1 MWICKNCGEE
11 NEDSFDTCYKC
22 LTFSEE
28 GASKSVDYQKK
39 IEKENLKEKKEKP
52 KKKKGNIYLSLLF
65 AFVTFIIV
73 GSLTKFSKEPFIK
86 VLPALSSFIIFK
98 FLRNTLGDSTIE
110 VKNQIISKKEED
122 EIYIKTK
129 STGEIRNIKRD
140 SWKHIINSNET
151 HLYEVVY
158 DIPNDDK
165 NETTNSSIQKN
176 IEKEV
181 NKATNKIPLKDEG
194 LNTLKHKE
202 EVKEEA
208 KEEAKEEIK
217 EKVKEEV
224 KKNTPTNIK
233 TLADNLRELNKLKV
247 DGILTEEEFNEQKK
261 KLLKQ

>member
-1 MWICKNCGEE
+1 MWVCEKCGEE

-28 GASKSVDYQKK
+28 GASKSVDYKK
-39 IEKENLKEKKEKP
+39 NLEKNIQKEKP
-52 KKKKGNIYLSLLF
+52 QKKKGNIYISLLF
-65 AFVTFIIV
+65 AFITFIFARN
-73 GSLTKFSKEPFIK
+73 LTPLFSDNQYYQII
-86 VLPALSSFIIFK
+86 PALSSFLIFK
-98 FLRNTLGDSTIE
+98 LFRILLEETSAKSENITNKEDDEIRIR
-110 VKNQIISKKEED
+110 VKNSGK
-122 EIYIKTK
+122 IK
-129 STGEIRNIKRD
+129 NIKKTN
-140 SWKHIINSNET
+140 WKKIINSNET

-158 DIPNDDK
+158 DIPNDYK
-165 NETTNSSIQKN
+165 KETTNSSIQKN

-181 NKATNKIPLKDEG
+181 NKATNKIPLKDED

-202 EVKEEA
+202 EV

-224 KKNTPTNIK
+224 KKDTPTNIK
-233 TLADNLRELNKLKV
+233 TLADNLRELNKLKE